1 MNRILGSLLLLLSCL
16 SAGSFTATVD
26 STEVAKG
33 DSVLL
38 TLAVTGENVDEI
50 PEIPEINGKK
60 VFNTKRRML
69 SNYVAV
75 DGKSRMEK
83 TRLMVMEF
91 RPDSEML
98 IPSFSAMV
106 DGELKLTKPI
116 KVKVVE
122 PVEGMRRATKDFAL
136 DINLE
141 KSKFYLGEPIIL
153 KLYFKQRKNIKVMK
167 IDYAPPAFKDF
178 FSKEV
183 GEKRSYEKGAFTVQE
198 FTYQLIAKKSGKLT
212 VEAAKAKI
220 AQRSRER
227 QEGGWFLDVPKW
239 SKISSS
245 SLEVE
250 VLAPSQKH
258 DLMGA
263 YRLTDSI
270 DHQKVK
276 ANKPVTLR
284 IALVGEGTLDDYEGI
299 SFKIPKV
306 TIYSD
311 EAKVESKLMG
321 NKLQSHYQ
329 KSFVFIADHD
339 FTIPSKTIEVYDYE
353 HGEMKSL
360 KTKAYQIEIEGEEKA
375 LTSSIVHT
383 QTPQK
388 TKKLSAHSTKSCY
401 PKSLSFLLQLLT
413 FALGVFVTL
422 FFKHLPSSLFENL
435 RFNRTKIRHEEAL
448 KILYPKIGESAEVEA
463 MVRQLYAVKCGD
475 KSVKIDRYYL
485 EKLVEKYARS

>member
-33 DSVLL
+33 DLVLL
-38 TLAVTGENVDEI
+38 TLAVTGENVDKIPDI
-50 PEIPEINGKK
+50 PEIDGKK
-60 VFNTKRRML
+60 VLNIKRRML

-83 TRLMVMEF
+83 THLMIMEF
-91 RPDSEML
+91 QPDSEMQ

-106 DGELKLTKPI
+106 DGEMKLTKPI
-116 KVKVVE
+116 TVKIVE
-122 PVEGMRRATKDFAL
+122 PIEGMRRATKDFAL
-136 DINLE
+136 DIKLE

-153 KLYFKQRKNIKVMK
+153 HLYFKQRKNIKVMK

-178 FSKEV
+178 FSKEI
-183 GEKRSYEKGAFTVQE
+183 GEKKSYEKGGFTIQE

-220 AQRSRER
+220 AQRLRKR
-227 QEGGWFLDVPKW
+227 QQGGWFLDVPKW
-239 SKISSS
+239 SQIASA
-245 SLEVE
+245 SLELE
-250 VLAPSQKH
+250 VLAPSQKY
-258 DLMGA
+258 DLVGK

-299 SFKIPKV
+299 SFEIPKV

-311 EAKVESKLMG
+311 EAKVESKLVG
-321 NKLQSHYQ
+321 SKLESHYQ

-353 HGEMKSL
+353 ARKL
-360 KTKAYQIEIEGEEKA
+360 KILQTKAYQIEIDREEKA
-375 LTSSIVHT
+375 LTSAMVHT
-383 QTPQK
+383 QTPQEMK
-388 TKKLSAHSTKSCY
+388 NNAGHSSKSCY
-401 PKSLSFLLQLLT
+401 PKSLSLLLQLLT

-422 FFKHLPSSLFENL
+422 FFKHLPTSLFENL
-435 RFNRTKIRHEEAL
+435 RFNRTKIKHEEAL

-463 MVRQLYAVKCGD
+463 MVRQLYALKSGD
-475 KSVKIDRYYL
+475 KSVEIDREYL
-485 EKLVEKYARS
+485 EKLVKKYARS